1 MIFYSERISDI
12 DFIPLVRLERLDLS
26 YSSKLGYLVVIFSLI
41 HSQVSL
47 LELFRYVTEFVQQ
60 WLDIYNLFLLDVCS
74 FEDLIRRAEIA
85 LSLRHGA

>member
-60 WLDIYNLFLLDVCS
+60 WLDIYNLFLLDV
-74 FEDLIRRAEIA
+74 RA
-85 LSLRHGA
+85 L